1 MHLNDNE
8 QQRLKPQRSFSR
20 VLIEFLGSMN
30 LAITLL
36 VAVAIASVIGT
47 VLKQNEPYN
56 NYVMKF
62 GPYWFEVFKNLGL
75 FDIYGAPWFL
85 ILLGFLLVSTSVCV
99 YRNTPA
105 IIKDMRHFRLDVQ
118 AKSLRGF
125 KHRDEWQVAAA
136 PAESAATLGKRL
148 RELGYR
154 SRIKQR
160 GEEVVLAAMKGSV
173 SRLGYLLSHVAI
185 VVICLGG
192 LIDGNLPLKLAEWR
206 GEIQAETRDIPVN
219 EVPPQSVLP
228 VDNSSFRGSVN
239 IPEGS
244 RANFLFLGL
253 RDGYLVQKLPFSI
266 ELVDFRIEHYP
277 SGMPKSFES
286 TIIIHDKELKEPLK
300 RDISVNHP
308 LVYKGH
314 AIYQASFSDGGSK
327 LKLKAWSLDLPRR
340 EPLDIDTEVS
350 SQLKLATP
358 RGDYNLEIND
368 LKVFNIF
375 PLPEN
380 DPSGKQ
386 FQNYGPSVVFKL
398 RAANGEAREYV
409 NYMAP
414 VTVDGRP
421 FFLSGMRTSPAEDYR
436 FLHIPVDAN
445 GGVERFMRFLALARD
460 EARVREIARRQAET
474 ELGIAPQDPIYEQ
487 FTGSMVGLVRTFVN
501 EGIDAVVAQ
510 TEQNIPEDKRSDAL
524 SSYIK
529 IIQGVLGNLYVELLH
544 QEGVDMSGGISEADA
559 RYFDDAVNAI
569 SLLGPYG
576 SPMYI
581 KLQDFTHIEASGLQI
596 TKAPGQNIVYLGCVM
611 LMLGVFFMFYL
622 HHRRVWLLITP
633 QEGGGASV
641 LLAAAGHR
649 ERSDFDREFSFL
661 QHDLRRGSGA
671 K

>member
-1 MHLNDNE
+1 
-8 QQRLKPQRSFSR
+8 
-20 VLIEFLGSMN
+20 MN

-47 VLKQNEPYN
+47 VLQQNEPYN

-62 GPYWFEVFKNLGL
+62 GPYWFEVFKSLGL

-85 ILLGFLLVSTSVCV
+85 VLLGFLLVSTSVCI
-99 YRNTPA
+99 YRNTPS

-125 KHRDEWQVAAA
+125 KHQDEWQMDAA
-136 PAESAATLGKRL
+136 PAEAAAELGRRL
-148 RELGYR
+148 QGLGYR

-160 GEEVVLAAMKGSV
+160 ADGVMVAAMKGSV
-173 SRLGYLLSHVAI
+173 SRLGYLLSHAAI

-206 GEIQAETRDIPVN
+206 GDIRAETRDIPVS
-219 EVPPQSVLP
+219 EVPPESVLP

-239 IPEGS
+239 IPEGA

-266 ELVDFRIEHYP
+266 ELEDFRIEHYP

-286 TIIIHDKELKEPLK
+286 TILIHDEDLKAPLK
-300 RDISVNHP
+300 RDIAVNHP
-308 LVYKGH
+308 LIYKGH

-327 LKLKAWSLDLPRR
+327 LKLKAWALDIPRR
-340 EPLDIDTEVS
+340 DTLTIDTEVN
-350 SQLKLATP
+350 SQLKLNTP
-358 RGDYNLEIND
+358 RGDYNLEISD
-368 LKVFNIF
+368 FKMFNIF
-375 PLPEN
+375 PLPDN
-380 DPSGKQ
+380 DPSGKK
-386 FQNYGPSVVFKL
+386 FQNYGPSVIFKL

-414 VTVDGRP
+414 VVVDGRP
-421 FFLSGMRTSPAEDYR
+421 FFLSGMRTTQAEDYR
-436 FLHIPVDAN
+436 FLHLPVDAD
-445 GGVERFMRFLALARD
+445 GGVERFMRLLSMARD
-460 EARVREIARRQAET
+460 EGMVREVARRQAET
-474 ELGIAPQDPIYEQ
+474 ELGITPQDPIYEQ
-487 FTGSMVGLVRTFVN
+487 FTGSMVGLVRGFVN
-501 EGIDAVVAQ
+501 DGIDAIVAQ
-510 TEQNIPEDKRSDAL
+510 TEKTIPEEKRSEAL

-529 IIQGVLGNLYVELLH
+529 IIQGVLGSFYVDLLR
-544 QEGVDMSGGISEADA
+544 QEGVDLSEGISEADA
-559 RYFDDAVNAI
+559 SYFDDAVHAI

-576 SPMYI
+576 APMYI
-581 KLQDFTHIEASGLQI
+581 KLQEFEHIEASGLQI

-622 HHRRVWLLITP
+622 HHRRLWLLISP
-633 QEGGGASV
+633 QEGGSSV
-641 LLAAAGHR
+641 LFAATGHR

-661 QHDLRRGSGA
+661 QHDLRQRGGA
-671 K
+671 N